1 MKKHSVS
8 ILTAVMLMLLAAAT
22 TFNITFFT
30 TADYYNARLSNLE
43 EQEARYSKL
52 KSVADIVEKYY
63 IADYSEADAIE
74 SALSGYID
82 GLGDRWSAYYTA
94 ETTAEIA
101 EDSANLYV
109 GIGVTY
115 SLEEGHLFEITVVN
129 VGGPADLAGMQ
140 AGDVLTHVDGID
152 LSTLEDPQQVSD
164 LVKGEKGTDVELT
177 LLRGEET
184 LTLTVTRD
192 EIRTYSVSS
201 KMLDEQVGYI
211 KISDFDANVDVEFEE
226 HLNDLLAE
234 GAQGF
239 IFDVRFN
246 PGGYITVLRAM
257 LDKLLPEGIVIT
269 TVDKQGNETPYTSDA
284 DWIQKPMVVLT
295 NENSISAAEF
305 FAAAVQEYE
314 VATIVGAPTSGK
326 GYSQQTFM
334 LSDGSSVHISTT
346 RYYTPKGNSLAET
359 GVTPDIVVEMESA
372 DQYLL
377 YQGQLE
383 AENDVQLQTGLSTV
397 HTLIEQQ
404 EPEFS
409 EEEEELPEEENP
421 DASTSGD
428 AVADPQP

>member
-1 MKKHSVS
+1 MKKRSVS
-8 ILTAVMLMLLAAAT
+8 VLTAVMLMLLAAAT

-63 IADYSEADAIE
+63 IADYSESDAIE
-74 SALSGYID
+74 GALEGYVD

-94 ETTAEIA
+94 ETTAALA

-129 VGGPADLAGMQ
+129 AGGPADLAGMLV
-140 AGDVLTHVDGID
+140 GDVLTHVDGVD
-152 LSTLEDPQQVSD
+152 LSTLEDPQDVSG

-177 LLRGEET
+177 LLRDGESM
-184 LTLTVTRD
+184 TLTVTRD
-192 EIRTYSVSS
+192 EIRTYSVTSR
-201 KMLDEQVGYI
+201 MLDEQVGYM
-211 KISDFDANVDVEFEE
+211 KISDFDSNVDVEFEE
-226 HLNDLLAE
+226 HLNTLLSE

-239 IFDVRFN
+239 IFDVRYN

-295 NENSISAAEF
+295 NQNSISAAEF
-305 FAAAVQEYE
+305 FAAALQEYE
-314 VATIVGAPTSGK
+314 VATIVGSPTSGK

-359 GVTPDIVVEMESA
+359 GVTPDILVDMETA

-377 YQGQLE
+377 YLGQLE

-397 HTLIEQQ
+397 HTLLEQQ
-404 EPEFS
+404 EPE
-409 EEEEELPEEENP
+409 LP
-421 DASTSGD
+421 DADGD
-428 AVADPQP
+428 IPDDADGDSANPGETAPEAQP